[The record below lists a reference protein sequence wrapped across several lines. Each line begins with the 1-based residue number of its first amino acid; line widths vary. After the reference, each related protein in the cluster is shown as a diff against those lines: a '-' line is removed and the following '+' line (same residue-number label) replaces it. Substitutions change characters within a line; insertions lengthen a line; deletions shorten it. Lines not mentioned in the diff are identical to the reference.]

1 MKISIKSFSYINC
14 ARNLRDLVDC
24 RLKDGNLKDR
34 TVAWK
39 QGPDDSQLG
48 VKGFSN
54 GEIAGSLRNI

>member
-1 MKISIKSFSYINC
+1 MMASIMKVSIKNIRYIDC
-14 ARNLRDLVDC
+14 ARNLSDLVDC

-48 VKGFSN
+48 WWKAFQTG
-54 GEIAGSLRNI
+54 R